1 MAPIAQLAAARAAAT
16 PSNIQGDPGTAQP
29 RTMDGTTNIQAN
41 SQIRAPARSD
51 NEIRRN
57 NGSTENQPSG
67 HGDRTNRQ
75 GGRSAADKE
84 NQPTRGE

>member
-16 PSNIQGDPGTAQP
+16 PSNVQGDPGATQP
-29 RTMDGTTNIQAN
+29 RTMDGTTNIQTN
-41 SQIRAPARSD
+41 SQIRAPARSN

-57 NGSTENQPSG
+57 NGSTENQ